1 MSDEEFEECVTLLR
15 AYYED
20 QEHAMQGAHAR
31 ALWAAKKLLK
41 DLLAPA
47 ELTAQNKTPRQ

>member
-1 MSDEEFEECVTLLR
+1 MNDKEFEECVALLR

-20 QEHAMQGAHAR
+20 RDNAMQGTYAR

-41 DLLAPA
+41 DLLAPD
-47 ELTAQNKTPRQ
+47 EPTETQCK